1 LTVHLHDYGQVGVG
15 SGGAPINYSEVSRLI
30 LATRDLAPA
39 RHDFHALV
47 AEGSATALRRAIRP
61 GDTLVCTAGPYAHL
75 YHYWREQAGLDF
87 RIVRDARTTAWTPYL
102 AQEWLAAPL
111 LRDGDVLI
119 LPSDFARQFYLQM
132 FPHLA
137 GGRVCVLYPLAAH
150 LPAIHRGPPRG
161 DGRLRI
167 GCLGRIAD
175 DKNVT
180 AAFALL
186 REVQKTRPAELHL
199 AGAFYPRS
207 TELAGAAGIP
217 AYARR
222 CGLAPESVIY
232 HGDLPY
238 QAIWRFLG
246 ELDVLYF
253 PAVSSN
259 ESFGRVLLE
268 AGRAGVP
275 VIATDYA
282 AAAELVP
289 AENLVRVDYHAVSAA
304 VITQPVS
311 LGTPDTAAAL
321 AIVNANPTA
330 ADGSGA
336 PRYSAAAF
344 LDLVRDGRPP
354 PAEPF
359 IPTPGVRRFL
369 AGLTISG
376 LTRLDSGEALALCA
390 EQLRFMRA
398 LHHPRLSPRLG
409 ALARLVRHLPGNPT
423 LQRVARERL
432 LDSAP
437 IGVLRNGA
445 ACARVLGFDPR
456 LTLAAAT
463 AATPITGPA

>member
-1 LTVHLHDYGQVGVG
+1 M
-15 SGGAPINYSEVSRLI
+15 A
-30 LATRDLAPA
+30 A
-39 RHDFHALV
+39 
-47 AEGSATALRRAIRP
+47 GSATALCRVIQP

-75 YHYWREQAGLDF
+75 YHYWREQSGLDF
-87 RIVRDARTTAWTPYL
+87 RIIRDARTTAWTPYL
-102 AQEWLAAPL
+102 AQEWLTAPL
-111 LRDGDVLI
+111 LRDGDTLI
-119 LPSDFARQFYLQM
+119 LPSDFAREFYRQL

-137 GGRVCVLYPLAAH
+137 GTRACVLYPLAAH
-150 LPAIHRGPPRG
+150 LPAIERRKDPG

-180 AAFALL
+180 AAFRLL
-186 REVQKTRPAELHL
+186 REVQGTRPAELHL
-199 AGAFYPRS
+199 AGAFYPRG
-207 TELAGAAGIP
+207 TELAGPADIS
-217 AYARR
+217 AYAGRL
-222 CGLAPESVIY
+222 GLEPASVIY

-246 ELDVLYF
+246 DLDVLYF

-289 AENLVRVDYHAVSAA
+289 AANLVTVDYHAVSD
-304 VITQPVS
+304 VLITQPVS
-311 LGTPDTAAAL
+311 LGAPDTAAAL
-321 AIVNANPTA
+321 AILAGNPVA
-330 ADGSGA
+330 ADCSGA
-336 PRYSAAAF
+336 ARFSAGAF
-344 LDLVRDGRPP
+344 LGLVRDGRM
-354 PAEPF
+354 PADGHF
-359 IPTPGVRRFL
+359 IASPGVRRFL

-376 LTRLDSGEALALCA
+376 LTRLEPREALELCA

-398 LHHPRLSPRLG
+398 LHHRRPTARLG
-409 ALARLVRHLPGNPT
+409 ALARLMRHLPGNPT

-432 LDSAP
+432 LGSAP
-437 IGVLRNGA
+437 IGALRNGV

-456 LTLAAAT
+456 LTLAAAP
-463 AATPITGPA
+463 AAAR